1 MRIAGGVLAGFLIVT
16 MTACAGPAA
25 SEVSGTVSSP
35 APGGGSAGQGGT
47 SPAARESPVTWTT
60 ESLDEAWVRAPMTL
74 RVTLP
79 QRFRLTFSGAVD
91 RDSVAEALHS
101 NLGKDYQSDLA
112 WQDDRRVT
120 VTVKSGPFSD
130 PWTFQRLTPEGG
142 KDASGAVLPSRF
154 EAILQFSVQ
163 PQTEVWRWTRGD
175 RPALVATLPGP
186 YDVLSAS
193 PDGRKLFLRRF
204 GIPQAGG
211 FPPVG
216 PPPGWAF
223 LYDVA
228 TKALTTVPE
237 VHGWLSPQW
246 LADGSLLVSGSFT
259 PGATLVRVGPNGD
272 TTVLVKN
279 RSMADYEVSPD
290 DRQVAVFLEPA
301 TAGSDSGTPGDVW
314 LVDLASGR
322 RREIKGAIVFG
333 RSPNGVPEVSALW
346 SPDSQTLV
354 YGDKTG
360 LPWDDSSLEYHLVAL
375 DAASGDRKVVLDK
388 AGQPLSWSPDGRY
401 LLARNTGVLDL
412 RTGSVVLKSSSFF
425 GGFSPNAD
433 RLFLAQEGLVS
444 ESAWDPVGR
453 TPDGMLQADWAPG
466 GQFVALSR
474 ADGAWAV
481 VQGDNGETVW
491 SFTDHEASKGRPLWS
506 PDGRFVA
513 IPGVGIGDTRDMTF
527 FKLDKN
533 LGLPVGWNQSGAL
546 LLGVGRTLGDD
557 DYVKSTR

>member
-1 MRIAGGVLAGFLIVT
+1 
-16 MTACAGPAA
+16 
-25 SEVSGTVSSP
+25 
-35 APGGGSAGQGGT
+35 
-47 SPAARESPVTWTT
+47 
-60 ESLDEAWVRAPMTL
+60 
-74 RVTLP
+74 VTLP
-79 QRFRLTFSGAVD
+79 QRFRLTFSGPVD
-91 RDSVAEALHS
+91 RDSVAEALRS
-101 NLGKDYQSDLA
+101 NLGMDYATDLA
-112 WQDDRRVT
+112 WRSDSQLT

-130 PWTFQRLTPEGG
+130 RWAFQRLTPEGG

-237 VHGWLSPQW
+237 VHGWLSPRW
-246 LADGSLLVSGSFT
+246 LADGSILVSGSFT

-279 RSMADYEVSPD
+279 RSVADYEVSAD

-301 TAGSDSGTPGDVW
+301 TAGSDPGTPGDVW

-322 RREIKGAIVFG
+322 RREIKGTIVFG

-375 DAASGDRKVVLDK
+375 DAASGARKVVLDK

-557 DYVKSTR
+557 DCVKSTR